1 MRFGVCTDWKQEK
14 NLLAAKAGGAEYVEL
29 NFQSFIDETPASI
42 AALGEK
48 LQALGL
54 DLVAYNCM
62 LPGSMRVTGEKKDFC
77 AARDYLE
84 KQLEK
89 LQVLPARTVVFGS
102 GAARILDGDNTKE
115 NGMREL
121 TEFLRDYL
129 APVFEKYGFTCVV
142 EPLYECNFLRTMQDG
157 LALVQAVDHPN
168 VRLLVDFYHVSMCG
182 EEMTGYEVYAP
193 YLRHA
198 HIAAREGRAFPKAD
212 DPDDYPAMLR
222 ALRAAGYDGC
232 LSVEASGAL
241 SVESLREA
249 LACLKAAAVS

>member
-29 NFQSFIDETPASI
+29 NFQSFIDETPESI

-48 LQALGL
+48 LQAMGL

-62 LPGSMRVTGEKKDFC
+62 LPGSMRVTGKKKDFC

-84 KQLEK
+84 KQLCK
-89 LQVLPARTVVFGS
+89 LQVLPARKVVFGS
-102 GAARILDGDNTKE
+102 GAARMLDGDNTKE

-129 APVFEKYGFTCVV
+129 APVFEKYGFTCVI
-142 EPLYECNFLRTMQDG
+142 EPLSECNFLRTMQDG
-157 LALVQAVDHPN
+157 LALVRAVDHPN

-182 EEMTGYEVYAP
+182 EELTGYETYAS

-198 HIAAREGRAFPKAD
+198 HIAALEGRAYPKAS
-212 DPDDYPAMLR
+212 DPDDYSTMFR
-222 ALRAAGYDGC
+222 ALRAAGYDDC
-232 LSVEASGAL
+232 LSIEAG
-241 SVESLREA
+241 EFTEEKLRAA
-249 LACLKAAAVS
+249 LACLKEAAAS